1 MRSVLVVPT
10 YQEAEN
16 IQPFLRAVR
25 EVVPDLEIIV
35 ADDNSPDGTG
45 KYAEVVGDEL
55 GGIEVLHRPGKE
67 GLGAAYRHGF
77 RHALDRGFDVIVQ
90 MDADFSHDPAV
101 LPELLGAVES
111 GADVAIGS
119 RYVPGG
125 NVPNW
130 TWFRRGLSRYGNE
143 FARWALHLA
152 VRDADLGLPCLHRR
166 DHGGHRHRRDDRQRL
181 PVPDRDRV
189 PVDGGGRAHGR
200 TPDLLRRPQV
210 RDVEDGGRPHHGRD
224 PGAGDL
230 VGPVHACAGSHG
242 SVPSNTA
249 RPLPRVE
256 GAAEGRSGGH
266 LTAWRRRSSSP
277 T

>member
-1 MRSVLVVPT
+1 VRSVLVVPT
-10 YQEAEN
+10 YQEADN

-25 EVVPDLEIIV
+25 EAAPDLEIIV

-45 KYAEVVGDEL
+45 KFAEVVGDEL
-55 GGIEVLHRPGKE
+55 GRIEVLHRPGKE

-77 RHALDRGFDVIVQ
+77 RHALDRGFEVIVQ

-101 LPELLGAVES
+101 LPELLAAVGS

-152 VRDADLGLPCLHRR
+152 VRDATSGFRAYTSAIMEDIDIDGTTANGYLFQIETGYRLTVAGARMVERPISFADRKYGLSKMAVVRTMVET
-166 DHGGHRHRRDDRQRL
+166 QA
-181 PVPDRDRV
+181 RV
-189 PVDGGGRAHGR
+189 TWWGLCMRAPAATGLFRR
-200 TPDLLRRPQV
+200 TPPGRYLASKVRPK
-210 RDVEDGGRPHHGRD
+210 G
-224 PGAGDL
+224 
-230 VGPVHACAGSHG
+230 
-242 SVPSNTA
+242 VPAST
-249 RPLPRVE
+249 
-256 GAAEGRSGGH
+256 
-266 LTAWRRRSSSP
+266 
-277 T
+277 